1 MYSCANIGNPSGGPI
16 DKTPPIFMRSN
27 PTPNAVN
34 VKDRK
39 IEIFFD
45 EIVTL
50 KDPST
55 KIIVSP
61 AQTEM
66 PRMSALGRK
75 VTVELV
81 DSLLP
86 NTTYTI
92 DFSNSIQ
99 DNNEGNA
106 IDNFAFAF
114 STGSVIDSMR
124 VSGYVLDSRT
134 LEPMQSVVVGLQSN
148 LADSA
153 FHKEKLQRVALTND
167 RGQFTIRNVSP
178 GSYHIFALKDLDRD
192 YKFGNPTEDIAF
204 LDSIIVPSI
213 GSREAADTVYNDLN
227 EIDTIMR
234 ATRPAYFP
242 NDILLSM
249 FNEDRKSQYLA
260 NNLRVDSTRIS
271 LTFAAASDTLP
282 SLSIVGRNDV
292 PDQWYTL
299 ERSQT
304 NDTLTYWIR
313 PPHLVSADTLMVA
326 TTYLRTDTASNLSW
340 GTDTLKF
347 TFQRQ
352 KAKKKKKNEETDSLE
367 QIRFMELHPLANDT
381 QEVYAPLLL
390 QTGTPIERYSREA
403 FHLQRKLQN
412 DTIFYPAE
420 IKSIALRD
428 STLNRRDL
436 MLKVDWEPG
445 AAYTLAVDSLA
456 MTDIYGLQTKPLK
469 VDFNVRKMEEYGNI
483 VFNIPAVRDSAIVEL
498 LDGTEKIVLRAPVKS
513 HRAELLNLLPG
524 KYYARLFIDRNG
536 NGKYDTGNYDMHL
549 QPEETVYYPG
559 AINLK
564 KNWDV
569 EQTWD
574 IYATPIDKQKPEAIK
589 KNKPERKKWEKVNTE
604 KTETD
609 EDEENGFSDFSNP
622 NDPNLRNSN
631 NFGNYRKYDSK
642 IYFHFFAQKF
652 AHSTKA
658 HYLCTR
664 KSQQRLCPDGGIGRR
679 AGLKHQWSKIHPGS
693 IPGLGTQK
701 RL

>member
-1 MYSCANIGNPSGGPI
+1 MNNSKSLYYIFIIIAAAVMYSCANIGNPSGGPI

-367 QIRFMELHPLANDT
+367 QIRFMELHPLANGT

-412 DTIFYPAE
+412 DTTFYPAE

-428 STLNRRDL
+428 STLSRRDL

-549 QPEETVYYPG
+549 QPEETVYYSG

-631 NFGNYRKYDSK
+631 NFGNYSR
-642 IYFHFFAQKF
+642 
-652 AHSTKA
+652 
-658 HYLCTR
+658 
-664 KSQQRLCPDGGIGRR
+664 
-679 AGLKHQWSKIHPGS
+679 
-693 IPGLGTQK
+693 
-701 RL
+701 

>member
-1 MYSCANIGNPSGGPI
+1 MNNSKSLYYIFIIIAAAVMYSCANIGNPSGGPI

-124 VSGYVLDSRT
+124 VSGYVIDSRT

-213 GSREAADTVYNDLN
+213 GTREAADTVYNDLN

-313 PPHLVSADTLMVA
+313 PTHLVSADTLMVA

-367 QIRFMELHPLANDT
+367 QIRFMELHPLANGT

-436 MLKVDWEPG
+436 VLKVDWEPG

-483 VFNIPAVRDSAIVEL
+483 VFNITAVRDSAIVEL
-498 LDGTEKIVLRAPVKS
+498 LDGTEKIVLRAPVKN

-604 KTETD
+604 KTDTD

-622 NDPNLRNSN
+622 NDPNLWNSN
-631 NFGNYRKYDSK
+631 NFGNYSR
-642 IYFHFFAQKF
+642 
-652 AHSTKA
+652 
-658 HYLCTR
+658 
-664 KSQQRLCPDGGIGRR
+664 
-679 AGLKHQWSKIHPGS
+679 
-693 IPGLGTQK
+693 
-701 RL
+701 

>member
-1 MYSCANIGNPSGGPI
+1 MYSCANSDNPSGGPI

-367 QIRFMELHPLANDT
+367 QIRFMELHPLANGT

-498 LDGTEKIVLRAPVKS
+498 LDGTEKIVLRAPVKN

-609 EDEENGFSDFSNP
+609 EDEENGFNDFSNP

-631 NFGNYRKYDSK
+631 NFGNYSR
-642 IYFHFFAQKF
+642 
-652 AHSTKA
+652 
-658 HYLCTR
+658 
-664 KSQQRLCPDGGIGRR
+664 
-679 AGLKHQWSKIHPGS
+679 
-693 IPGLGTQK
+693 
-701 RL
+701 

>member
-1 MYSCANIGNPSGGPI
+1 MNNSKSLYYIFIIIAAAVMYSCANIGNPSGGPI

-45 EIVTL
+45 EIVSL

-367 QIRFMELHPLANDT
+367 QIRFMELHPLANGT

-412 DTIFYPAE
+412 DTTFYPAE

-428 STLNRRDL
+428 STLSRRDL

-631 NFGNYRKYDSK
+631 NFGN
-642 IYFHFFAQKF
+642 
-652 AHSTKA
+652 
-658 HYLCTR
+658 
-664 KSQQRLCPDGGIGRR
+664 
-679 AGLKHQWSKIHPGS
+679 
-693 IPGLGTQK
+693 
-701 RL
+701 

>member
-1 MYSCANIGNPSGGPI
+1 MNNSKSLYYIFIIIAAAVMYSCANIGNPSGGPI

-148 LADSA
+148 LVDSA

-367 QIRFMELHPLANDT
+367 QIRFMELHPLANGT

-412 DTIFYPAE
+412 DTTFYPAE

-428 STLNRRDL
+428 STLSRRDL

-574 IYATPIDKQKPEAIK
+574 IYATPIDKQKSEAIK

-631 NFGNYRKYDSK
+631 NFGNYSR
-642 IYFHFFAQKF
+642 
-652 AHSTKA
+652 
-658 HYLCTR
+658 
-664 KSQQRLCPDGGIGRR
+664 
-679 AGLKHQWSKIHPGS
+679 
-693 IPGLGTQK
+693 
-701 RL
+701 

>member
-66 PRMSALGRK
+66 PHMSALGRK

-367 QIRFMELHPLANDT
+367 QIRFMELHPLANGT

-412 DTIFYPAE
+412 DTTFYPAE

-428 STLNRRDL
+428 STLSRRDL

-445 AAYTLAVDSLA
+445 AAYKLAVDSLA

-483 VFNIPAVRDSAIVEL
+483 VFNITAVRDSAIVEL
-498 LDGTEKIVLRAPVKS
+498 LDGTEKIVLRAPVKN

-631 NFGNYRKYDSK
+631 NFGNYR
-642 IYFHFFAQKF
+642 
-652 AHSTKA
+652 
-658 HYLCTR
+658 R
-664 KSQQRLCPDGGIGRR
+664 
-679 AGLKHQWSKIHPGS
+679 
-693 IPGLGTQK
+693 
-701 RL
+701 

>member
-1 MYSCANIGNPSGGPI
+1 MLFSRLALSLQAETENQMNNSKSLYYIFIIIAAAVMYSCADIGNPSGGPI

-367 QIRFMELHPLANDT
+367 QIRFMELHPLANGT

-412 DTIFYPAE
+412 DTTFYPAE

-428 STLNRRDL
+428 STLSRRDL

-631 NFGNYRKYDSK
+631 NFGNYR
-642 IYFHFFAQKF
+642 
-652 AHSTKA
+652 
-658 HYLCTR
+658 R
-664 KSQQRLCPDGGIGRR
+664 
-679 AGLKHQWSKIHPGS
+679 
-693 IPGLGTQK
+693 
-701 RL
+701 

>member
-1 MYSCANIGNPSGGPI
+1 MNNSKSLYYIFIIIAAAVMYSCANIGNPSGGPI

-367 QIRFMELHPLANDT
+367 QIRFMELHPLANGT

-412 DTIFYPAE
+412 DTTFYPAE

-428 STLNRRDL
+428 STLSQRDL

-498 LDGTEKIVLRAPVKS
+498 LDGTEKIVLRAPVKN

-589 KNKPERKKWEKVNTE
+589 KNKPERKKWEKVSTE

-631 NFGNYRKYDSK
+631 NFDNYR
-642 IYFHFFAQKF
+642 
-652 AHSTKA
+652 
-658 HYLCTR
+658 R
-664 KSQQRLCPDGGIGRR
+664 
-679 AGLKHQWSKIHPGS
+679 
-693 IPGLGTQK
+693 
-701 RL
+701 

>member
-1 MYSCANIGNPSGGPI
+1 MNNSKSLYYIFIIIAAAVMYSCANIGNPSGGPI

-367 QIRFMELHPLANDT
+367 QIRFMELHPLANGT

-412 DTIFYPAE
+412 DTTFYPAE

-428 STLNRRDL
+428 STLSRRDL

-445 AAYTLAVDSLA
+445 AAYKLAVDSLA

-498 LDGTEKIVLRAPVKS
+498 LDGTDKVVLHTPVKN
-513 HRAELLNLLPG
+513 HRAELLNLQPG

-631 NFGNYRKYDSK
+631 NFGDYR
-642 IYFHFFAQKF
+642 
-652 AHSTKA
+652 
-658 HYLCTR
+658 R
-664 KSQQRLCPDGGIGRR
+664 
-679 AGLKHQWSKIHPGS
+679 
-693 IPGLGTQK
+693 
-701 RL
+701 

>member
-1 MYSCANIGNPSGGPI
+1 MLFSRLALSLQAETENQMNNSKSLYYIFIIIAAAVMYSCANIGNPSGGPI

-282 SLSIVGRNDV
+282 SLSIVRRNDV

-367 QIRFMELHPLANDT
+367 QIRFMELHPLANGT

-631 NFGNYRKYDSK
+631 NFGNYSR
-642 IYFHFFAQKF
+642 
-652 AHSTKA
+652 
-658 HYLCTR
+658 
-664 KSQQRLCPDGGIGRR
+664 
-679 AGLKHQWSKIHPGS
+679 
-693 IPGLGTQK
+693 
-701 RL
+701 

>member
-1 MYSCANIGNPSGGPI
+1 MNNSKSLYYIFIIIAAAVMYSCANIGNPSGGPI

-213 GSREAADTVYNDLN
+213 GTREAADTVYNDLN

-367 QIRFMELHPLANDT
+367 QIRFMELHPLANGT

-412 DTIFYPAE
+412 DTTFYPAE

-428 STLNRRDL
+428 STLSRRDL

-483 VFNIPAVRDSAIVEL
+483 VFNITAVRDSAIVEL

-589 KNKPERKKWEKVNTE
+589 KNKPERKKWEKVDTE

-631 NFGNYRKYDSK
+631 NFGNYR
-642 IYFHFFAQKF
+642 
-652 AHSTKA
+652 
-658 HYLCTR
+658 R
-664 KSQQRLCPDGGIGRR
+664 
-679 AGLKHQWSKIHPGS
+679 
-693 IPGLGTQK
+693 
-701 RL
+701 

>member
-1 MYSCANIGNPSGGPI
+1 MNNSKSLYYIFIIIAAAVMYSCANIGNPSGGPI

-167 RGQFTIRNVSP
+167 HGQFTIRNVSP

-313 PPHLVSADTLMVA
+313 PPHLVSADTLIVA

-367 QIRFMELHPLANDT
+367 QIRFMELHPLANGT

-428 STLNRRDL
+428 STLSRRDL

-498 LDGTEKIVLRAPVKS
+498 LDGTEKIVLRAPVKN

-631 NFGNYRKYDSK
+631 NFGNYRK
-642 IYFHFFAQKF
+642 
-652 AHSTKA
+652 
-658 HYLCTR
+658 
-664 KSQQRLCPDGGIGRR
+664 
-679 AGLKHQWSKIHPGS
+679 
-693 IPGLGTQK
+693 
-701 RL
+701 

>member
-313 PPHLVSADTLMVA
+313 PPHLVSADTLIVA
-326 TTYLRTDTASNLSW
+326 TTYLHTDTASNLSW

-367 QIRFMELHPLANDT
+367 QIRFMELHPLANGT

-412 DTIFYPAE
+412 DTTFYPAE

-428 STLNRRDL
+428 STLSRRDL

-445 AAYTLAVDSLA
+445 AAYKLAVDSLA

-609 EDEENGFSDFSNP
+609 EDEENGFNDFSNP
-622 NDPNLRNSN
+622 DDPNLRNSN
-631 NFGNYRKYDSK
+631 NFGNYSR
-642 IYFHFFAQKF
+642 
-652 AHSTKA
+652 
-658 HYLCTR
+658 
-664 KSQQRLCPDGGIGRR
+664 
-679 AGLKHQWSKIHPGS
+679 
-693 IPGLGTQK
+693 
-701 RL
+701 

>member
-1 MYSCANIGNPSGGPI
+1 MLFSRLALSLQAETENQMNNSKSLYYIFIIIAAAVMYSCANIGNPSGGPI

-367 QIRFMELHPLANDT
+367 QIRFMELHPLANGT

-589 KNKPERKKWEKVNTE
+589 KNKSERKKWEKVNTE

-609 EDEENGFSDFSNP
+609 EDEEIGFSDFSNP

-631 NFGNYRKYDSK
+631 NFGNYRK
-642 IYFHFFAQKF
+642 
-652 AHSTKA
+652 
-658 HYLCTR
+658 
-664 KSQQRLCPDGGIGRR
+664 
-679 AGLKHQWSKIHPGS
+679 
-693 IPGLGTQK
+693 
-701 RL
+701 

>member
-1 MYSCANIGNPSGGPI
+1 MLFSRLALSLQAETENQMNNSKSLYYIFIIIAAAVMYSCANIGNPSGGPI

-367 QIRFMELHPLANDT
+367 QIRFMELHPLANGT

-412 DTIFYPAE
+412 DTTFYPAE

-428 STLNRRDL
+428 STLSRRDL

-498 LDGTEKIVLRAPVKS
+498 LDGTDKVVLHTPVKS

-589 KNKPERKKWEKVNTE
+589 KNKPERKKWEKVDTE

-631 NFGNYRKYDSK
+631 NFGNYR
-642 IYFHFFAQKF
+642 
-652 AHSTKA
+652 
-658 HYLCTR
+658 R
-664 KSQQRLCPDGGIGRR
+664 
-679 AGLKHQWSKIHPGS
+679 
-693 IPGLGTQK
+693 
-701 RL
+701 

>member
-39 IEIFFD
+39 IDIFFD

-367 QIRFMELHPLANDT
+367 QIRFMELHPLANGT

-412 DTIFYPAE
+412 DTTFYPAE

-428 STLNRRDL
+428 STLSRRDL

-589 KNKPERKKWEKVNTE
+589 KNKPERKKWEKVDTE

-631 NFGNYRKYDSK
+631 NFGNYR
-642 IYFHFFAQKF
+642 
-652 AHSTKA
+652 
-658 HYLCTR
+658 R
-664 KSQQRLCPDGGIGRR
+664 
-679 AGLKHQWSKIHPGS
+679 
-693 IPGLGTQK
+693 
-701 RL
+701 

>member
-367 QIRFMELHPLANDT
+367 QIRFMELHPLANGT

-428 STLNRRDL
+428 STLSRRDL

-609 EDEENGFSDFSNP
+609 EDEEIGFSDFSNP

-631 NFGNYRKYDSK
+631 NFGNYR
-642 IYFHFFAQKF
+642 
-652 AHSTKA
+652 
-658 HYLCTR
+658 R
-664 KSQQRLCPDGGIGRR
+664 
-679 AGLKHQWSKIHPGS
+679 
-693 IPGLGTQK
+693 
-701 RL
+701 

>member
-1 MYSCANIGNPSGGPI
+1 MNNSKSLYYIFIIIAAAVMYSCANIGNPSGGPI

-367 QIRFMELHPLANDT
+367 QIRFMDLRPLSSST
-381 QEVYAPLLL
+381 QEIYAPLLL

-412 DTIFYPAE
+412 DTTFYPAE

-428 STLNRRDL
+428 STLSRRDL

-498 LDGTEKIVLRAPVKS
+498 LDGTDKVVLHTPVKN

-631 NFGNYRKYDSK
+631 DFGSYR
-642 IYFHFFAQKF
+642 
-652 AHSTKA
+652 
-658 HYLCTR
+658 R
-664 KSQQRLCPDGGIGRR
+664 
-679 AGLKHQWSKIHPGS
+679 
-693 IPGLGTQK
+693 
-701 RL
+701 

>member
-1 MYSCANIGNPSGGPI
+1 MNNSKSLYYIFIIIAAAVMYSCANIGNPSGGPI

-313 PPHLVSADTLMVA
+313 PPHLVSTDTLIVA

-367 QIRFMELHPLANDT
+367 QIRFMELHPLANGT

-412 DTIFYPAE
+412 DTTFYPAE

-445 AAYTLAVDSLA
+445 AAYKLAVDSLA

-483 VFNIPAVRDSAIVEL
+483 VFNITAVRDSAIVEL
-498 LDGTEKIVLRAPVKS
+498 LDGTEKIVLRAPVKN

-631 NFGNYRKYDSK
+631 NFGNYRK
-642 IYFHFFAQKF
+642 
-652 AHSTKA
+652 
-658 HYLCTR
+658 
-664 KSQQRLCPDGGIGRR
+664 
-679 AGLKHQWSKIHPGS
+679 
-693 IPGLGTQK
+693 
-701 RL
+701 

>member
-1 MYSCANIGNPSGGPI
+1 MENQMNNSKSLYYIFIIIAAAVMYSCANIGNPSGGPI

-313 PPHLVSADTLMVA
+313 PPHLVSADTLIVA

-367 QIRFMELHPLANDT
+367 QIRFMELHPLANGT

-428 STLNRRDL
+428 STLSRRDL

-498 LDGTEKIVLRAPVKS
+498 LDGTEKIVLRAPVKN

-631 NFGNYRKYDSK
+631 NFGNYRK
-642 IYFHFFAQKF
+642 
-652 AHSTKA
+652 
-658 HYLCTR
+658 
-664 KSQQRLCPDGGIGRR
+664 
-679 AGLKHQWSKIHPGS
+679 
-693 IPGLGTQK
+693 
-701 RL
+701 

>member
-1 MYSCANIGNPSGGPI
+1 MNNSKSLYYIFIIIAAAVMYSCANIGNPSGGPI

-367 QIRFMELHPLANDT
+367 QIRFMELHPLANGT

-412 DTIFYPAE
+412 DTTFYPAE

-469 VDFNVRKMEEYGNI
+469 IDFNVRKMEEYGNI

-498 LDGTEKIVLRAPVKS
+498 LDGTDKVVLHTQVKK
-513 HRAELLNLLPG
+513 HRAELLNLQPG

-536 NGKYDTGNYDMHL
+536 NGKYDTGNYDLHL
-549 QPEETVYYPG
+549 QPEETVYFPG

-631 NFGNYRKYDSK
+631 NFDNYR
-642 IYFHFFAQKF
+642 
-652 AHSTKA
+652 
-658 HYLCTR
+658 R
-664 KSQQRLCPDGGIGRR
+664 
-679 AGLKHQWSKIHPGS
+679 
-693 IPGLGTQK
+693 
-701 RL
+701 

>member
-1 MYSCANIGNPSGGPI
+1 MNNSKSLYYIFIIIAAAVMYSCANIGNPSGGPI

-66 PRMSALGRK
+66 PHMSALGRK

-326 TTYLRTDTASNLSW
+326 TTYLRTDTTSNLSW

-367 QIRFMELHPLANDT
+367 QIRFMELHPLANGT

-390 QTGTPIERYSREA
+390 QTGTPIEHYSREA

-412 DTIFYPAE
+412 DTTFYPAE

-428 STLNRRDL
+428 STLSRRDL

-498 LDGTEKIVLRAPVKS
+498 LDGTDKVVLHTPVKS

-574 IYATPIDKQKPEAIK
+574 IYATPIDKQKSEAIK

-622 NDPNLRNSN
+622 DDPNQRNSN
-631 NFGNYRKYDSK
+631 NFGNYR
-642 IYFHFFAQKF
+642 
-652 AHSTKA
+652 
-658 HYLCTR
+658 R
-664 KSQQRLCPDGGIGRR
+664 
-679 AGLKHQWSKIHPGS
+679 
-693 IPGLGTQK
+693 
-701 RL
+701 

>member
-1 MYSCANIGNPSGGPI
+1 MNNSKSLYYIFIIIAAAVMYSCANIGNPSGGPI

-367 QIRFMELHPLANDT
+367 QIRFMELHPLANGT

-412 DTIFYPAE
+412 DTTFYPAE

-498 LDGTEKIVLRAPVKS
+498 LDGTEKIVLRAPVKN

-536 NGKYDTGNYDMHL
+536 NGKYDTGNYDMHM

-631 NFGNYRKYDSK
+631 NFGNYRK
-642 IYFHFFAQKF
+642 
-652 AHSTKA
+652 
-658 HYLCTR
+658 
-664 KSQQRLCPDGGIGRR
+664 
-679 AGLKHQWSKIHPGS
+679 
-693 IPGLGTQK
+693 
-701 RL
+701 

>member
-352 KAKKKKKNEETDSLE
+352 KAKKKKKNEGTDSLE
-367 QIRFMELHPLANDT
+367 QIRFMELHPLVNGT

-428 STLNRRDL
+428 STLSRRDL

-498 LDGTEKIVLRAPVKS
+498 LDGTEKIVLRAPVKN

-536 NGKYDTGNYDMHL
+536 NGKYDTGNYDMHM

-631 NFGNYRKYDSK
+631 NFGD
-642 IYFHFFAQKF
+642 
-652 AHSTKA
+652 
-658 HYLCTR
+658 YLR
-664 KSQQRLCPDGGIGRR
+664 
-679 AGLKHQWSKIHPGS
+679 
-693 IPGLGTQK
+693 
-701 RL
+701 

>member
-1 MYSCANIGNPSGGPI
+1 MNNSKSLYYIFIIIAAAVMYSCANIGNPSGGPI

-124 VSGYVLDSRT
+124 VSGYVIDSRT

-367 QIRFMELHPLANDT
+367 QIRFMELHPLANGT

-498 LDGTEKIVLRAPVKS
+498 LDGTEKIVLRAPVKN

-631 NFGNYRKYDSK
+631 NFGNYRK
-642 IYFHFFAQKF
+642 
-652 AHSTKA
+652 
-658 HYLCTR
+658 
-664 KSQQRLCPDGGIGRR
+664 
-679 AGLKHQWSKIHPGS
+679 
-693 IPGLGTQK
+693 
-701 RL
+701 

>member
-1 MYSCANIGNPSGGPI
+1 MNNSKSLYYIFIIIAAAVMYSCANIGNPSGGPI

-45 EIVTL
+45 EIVSL

-367 QIRFMELHPLANDT
+367 QIRFMELHPLANGT

-412 DTIFYPAE
+412 DTTFYPAE

-428 STLNRRDL
+428 STLSRRDL

-498 LDGTEKIVLRAPVKS
+498 LDGTEKIVLRAPVKN

-631 NFGNYRKYDSK
+631 NFGNYR
-642 IYFHFFAQKF
+642 
-652 AHSTKA
+652 
-658 HYLCTR
+658 R
-664 KSQQRLCPDGGIGRR
+664 
-679 AGLKHQWSKIHPGS
+679 
-693 IPGLGTQK
+693 
-701 RL
+701 

>member
-1 MYSCANIGNPSGGPI
+1 MLFSRLALSLQAETENQMNNSKSLYYIFIIIAAAVMYSCANIGNPSGGPI

-34 VKDRK
+34 VRDRK

-367 QIRFMELHPLANDT
+367 QIRFMELHPLANGT

-412 DTIFYPAE
+412 DTTFYPAE

-428 STLNRRDL
+428 STLSRRDL

-445 AAYTLAVDSLA
+445 AAYKLAVDSLA

-498 LDGTEKIVLRAPVKS
+498 LDGTDKVVLHTPVKN
-513 HRAELLNLLPG
+513 HRAELLNLQPG

-549 QPEETVYYPG
+549 QPEETVYYLG

-631 NFGNYRKYDSK
+631 NFGNYR
-642 IYFHFFAQKF
+642 
-652 AHSTKA
+652 
-658 HYLCTR
+658 R
-664 KSQQRLCPDGGIGRR
+664 
-679 AGLKHQWSKIHPGS
+679 
-693 IPGLGTQK
+693 
-701 RL
+701 

>member
-124 VSGYVLDSRT
+124 VSGYVIDSRT

-367 QIRFMELHPLANDT
+367 QIRFMELHPLANGT

-436 MLKVDWEPG
+436 VLKVDWEPG

-498 LDGTEKIVLRAPVKS
+498 LDGTEKIVLRAPVKN

-609 EDEENGFSDFSNP
+609 EDEENGLSDLSNP

-631 NFGNYRKYDSK
+631 NFGNYRK
-642 IYFHFFAQKF
+642 
-652 AHSTKA
+652 
-658 HYLCTR
+658 
-664 KSQQRLCPDGGIGRR
+664 
-679 AGLKHQWSKIHPGS
+679 
-693 IPGLGTQK
+693 
-701 RL
+701 

>member
-1 MYSCANIGNPSGGPI
+1 MNNSKSLYYIFIIIAAAVMYSCANIGNPSGGPI

-124 VSGYVLDSRT
+124 VSGYVIDSRT

-213 GSREAADTVYNDLN
+213 GTREAADTVYNDLN

-260 NNLRVDSTRIS
+260 NNMRVDSTRIS

-282 SLSIVGRNDV
+282 SLNIVGRNDV

-367 QIRFMELHPLANDT
+367 QIRFMELHPLANGT

-436 MLKVDWEPG
+436 VLKVDWEPG

-483 VFNIPAVRDSAIVEL
+483 VFNITAVRDSAIVEL
-498 LDGTEKIVLRAPVKS
+498 LDGTEKIVLRAPVKN

-609 EDEENGFSDFSNP
+609 EDEENSFSDFSNP

-631 NFGNYRKYDSK
+631 NFGNYR
-642 IYFHFFAQKF
+642 
-652 AHSTKA
+652 
-658 HYLCTR
+658 R
-664 KSQQRLCPDGGIGRR
+664 
-679 AGLKHQWSKIHPGS
+679 
-693 IPGLGTQK
+693 
-701 RL
+701 

>member
-1 MYSCANIGNPSGGPI
+1 MNNSKSLYYIFIIIAAAVMYSCANIGNPSGGPI

-148 LADSA
+148 LVGSA

-412 DTIFYPAE
+412 DTTFYPAE

-428 STLNRRDL
+428 STLSRRDL

-445 AAYTLAVDSLA
+445 AAYKLAVDSLA

-631 NFGNYRKYDSK
+631 NFGNYSR
-642 IYFHFFAQKF
+642 
-652 AHSTKA
+652 
-658 HYLCTR
+658 
-664 KSQQRLCPDGGIGRR
+664 
-679 AGLKHQWSKIHPGS
+679 
-693 IPGLGTQK
+693 
-701 RL
+701 

>member
-1 MYSCANIGNPSGGPI
+1 MNNSKSLYYIFIIIAAAVMYSCANIGNPSGGPI

-178 GSYHIFALKDLDRD
+178 GSYHIFAIKDLDRD

-326 TTYLRTDTASNLSW
+326 TTYLRTDTTSNLSW

-352 KAKKKKKNEETDSLE
+352 KTKKKKKNEETDSLE
-367 QIRFMELHPLANDT
+367 QIRFMELHPLANGT

-412 DTIFYPAE
+412 DTTFYPAE

-428 STLNRRDL
+428 STLSRRDL

-445 AAYTLAVDSLA
+445 AAYTLAIDSLA

-589 KNKPERKKWEKVNTE
+589 KNKPERKKWEKVDTE

-631 NFGNYRKYDSK
+631 NFGNYR
-642 IYFHFFAQKF
+642 
-652 AHSTKA
+652 
-658 HYLCTR
+658 R
-664 KSQQRLCPDGGIGRR
+664 
-679 AGLKHQWSKIHPGS
+679 
-693 IPGLGTQK
+693 
-701 RL
+701 

>member
-39 IEIFFD
+39 IDIFFD

-367 QIRFMELHPLANDT
+367 QIRFMELHPLANGT

-412 DTIFYPAE
+412 DTTFYPAE

-428 STLNRRDL
+428 STLSRRDL

-483 VFNIPAVRDSAIVEL
+483 VFNITAVRDSAIVEL

-589 KNKPERKKWEKVNTE
+589 KNKPERKKWEKVDTE

-631 NFGNYRKYDSK
+631 NFGNYR
-642 IYFHFFAQKF
+642 
-652 AHSTKA
+652 
-658 HYLCTR
+658 R
-664 KSQQRLCPDGGIGRR
+664 
-679 AGLKHQWSKIHPGS
+679 
-693 IPGLGTQK
+693 
-701 RL
+701 

>member
-1 MYSCANIGNPSGGPI
+1 MNNSKSLYYIFIIIAAAVMYSCANIGNPSGGPI

-313 PPHLVSADTLMVA
+313 PPHLVSADTLIVA

-367 QIRFMELHPLANDT
+367 QIRFMELHPLANGT

-412 DTIFYPAE
+412 DTTFYPAE

-428 STLNRRDL
+428 STLSRRDL
-436 MLKVDWEPG
+436 MLNVDWEPG

-456 MTDIYGLQTKPLK
+456 ITDIYGLQTKPLK

-609 EDEENGFSDFSNP
+609 EDEEIGFSDFSNP

-631 NFGNYRKYDSK
+631 NFGNYR
-642 IYFHFFAQKF
+642 
-652 AHSTKA
+652 
-658 HYLCTR
+658 R
-664 KSQQRLCPDGGIGRR
+664 
-679 AGLKHQWSKIHPGS
+679 
-693 IPGLGTQK
+693 
-701 RL
+701 

>member
-1 MYSCANIGNPSGGPI
+1 MNNSKSLYYIFIIIAAAVMYSCANIGNPSGGPI

-352 KAKKKKKNEETDSLE
+352 KAKKKKKNEETDYLE
-367 QIRFMELHPLANDT
+367 QIRFMELHPLANGT

-498 LDGTEKIVLRAPVKS
+498 LDGTEKIVLRAPVKN

-631 NFGNYRKYDSK
+631 NFGNYRK
-642 IYFHFFAQKF
+642 
-652 AHSTKA
+652 
-658 HYLCTR
+658 
-664 KSQQRLCPDGGIGRR
+664 
-679 AGLKHQWSKIHPGS
+679 
-693 IPGLGTQK
+693 
-701 RL
+701 

>member
-367 QIRFMELHPLANDT
+367 QIRFMELHPLANGT

-412 DTIFYPAE
+412 DTTFYPAE

-428 STLNRRDL
+428 STLSRRDL

-498 LDGTEKIVLRAPVKS
+498 LDGTDKVVLHTPVKS

-631 NFGNYRKYDSK
+631 NFGNYR
-642 IYFHFFAQKF
+642 
-652 AHSTKA
+652 
-658 HYLCTR
+658 R
-664 KSQQRLCPDGGIGRR
+664 
-679 AGLKHQWSKIHPGS
+679 
-693 IPGLGTQK
+693 
-701 RL
+701 

>member
-1 MYSCANIGNPSGGPI
+1 MNNSKSLYYIFIIIAAAVMYSCANIGNPSGGPI

-313 PPHLVSADTLMVA
+313 PPHLVSADTLIVA

-367 QIRFMELHPLANDT
+367 QIRFMELHPLANGT

-412 DTIFYPAE
+412 DTTFYPAE

-428 STLNRRDL
+428 STLSRRDL

-498 LDGTEKIVLRAPVKS
+498 LDGTDKVVLHTPVKN
-513 HRAELLNLLPG
+513 HRAELLNLQPG

-569 EQTWD
+569 EQTWN
-574 IYATPIDKQKPEAIK
+574 IYATPIDRQKSEAIK

-622 NDPNLRNSN
+622 NDPNMRNSN
-631 NFGNYRKYDSK
+631 NFGNYR
-642 IYFHFFAQKF
+642 
-652 AHSTKA
+652 
-658 HYLCTR
+658 R
-664 KSQQRLCPDGGIGRR
+664 
-679 AGLKHQWSKIHPGS
+679 
-693 IPGLGTQK
+693 
-701 RL
+701 

>member
-1 MYSCANIGNPSGGPI
+1 MNNSKSLYYIFIIIAAAVMYSCANIGNPSGGPI

-313 PPHLVSADTLMVA
+313 PPHLVSADTLIVA

-367 QIRFMELHPLANDT
+367 QIRFMELHPLANGT

-428 STLNRRDL
+428 STLSRRDL

-445 AAYTLAVDSLA
+445 AAYKLAVDSLA

-631 NFGNYRKYDSK
+631 NFGNYSR
-642 IYFHFFAQKF
+642 
-652 AHSTKA
+652 
-658 HYLCTR
+658 
-664 KSQQRLCPDGGIGRR
+664 
-679 AGLKHQWSKIHPGS
+679 
-693 IPGLGTQK
+693 
-701 RL
+701 

>member
-1 MYSCANIGNPSGGPI
+1 MNNSKSLYYIFIIIAAAVMYSCANIGNPSGGPI

-213 GSREAADTVYNDLN
+213 GTREAADTVYNDLN

-234 ATRPAYFP
+234 ATRPAYSP

-367 QIRFMELHPLANDT
+367 QIRFMELHPLANST

-428 STLNRRDL
+428 STLSRRDL
-436 MLKVDWEPG
+436 VLKVDWEPG

-483 VFNIPAVRDSAIVEL
+483 VFNITAVRDSAIVEL
-498 LDGTEKIVLRAPVKS
+498 LDGTEKIVLRAPVKN

-622 NDPNLRNSN
+622 NDPNQRNSN
-631 NFGNYRKYDSK
+631 NFGNYR
-642 IYFHFFAQKF
+642 
-652 AHSTKA
+652 
-658 HYLCTR
+658 R
-664 KSQQRLCPDGGIGRR
+664 
-679 AGLKHQWSKIHPGS
+679 
-693 IPGLGTQK
+693 
-701 RL
+701 

>member
-1 MYSCANIGNPSGGPI
+1 MNNSKSLYYIFIIIAAAVMYSCANIGNPSGGPI

-367 QIRFMELHPLANDT
+367 QIRFMELHPLANGT

-412 DTIFYPAE
+412 DTTFYPAE

-428 STLNRRDL
+428 STLSRRDL
-436 MLKVDWEPG
+436 TLKVDWEPG

-498 LDGTEKIVLRAPVKS
+498 LDGTDKVVLHTPVKN

-536 NGKYDTGNYDMHL
+536 NGKYDTGNYDMNL

-609 EDEENGFSDFSNP
+609 EDEENGFNDFSNP

-631 NFGNYRKYDSK
+631 NFGNYSR
-642 IYFHFFAQKF
+642 
-652 AHSTKA
+652 
-658 HYLCTR
+658 
-664 KSQQRLCPDGGIGRR
+664 
-679 AGLKHQWSKIHPGS
+679 
-693 IPGLGTQK
+693 
-701 RL
+701 